1 MAFDGIVIAN
11 LVKEF
16 SNALTGGKIAKITQT
31 ERDELLFTIKNF
43 RETKRL
49 LLSVNASLPLAYLT
63 DTNKQGPMTA
73 PNFCMLLRKHIGS
86 GRIVSVSQPG
96 LERCIHFEIEHLDE
110 MGDLCRKLLIVELMG
125 KYSNIIFC
133 SPDGTILDS
142 IKHISVQVSSVRE
155 VLPGRQYF
163 LPQTVAK
170 QDPLTA
176 SADDFA
182 AILAQSPAPAGK
194 AIYTNFTGIS
204 PVMAEEFCYE
214 ASIDADHPASELNE
228 LERTHLGH
236 TLELAMESI
245 KNGQFSPCI
254 VYREDEPMEFAALPL
269 TSFPPEYQVEHFDSI
284 SKVLETYY
292 ASKNVITRIRQKSS
306 DLRRIVQ
313 TALERNYK
321 KYDLQQKQLKDTEKR
336 DKYKLYGELLNTY
349 GYELTGG
356 EKELVCTNYYTGK
369 EVKIPLDPQLTARE
383 NSQKYF
389 DKYGKLKRTFEA
401 QSQLIEETKQGRDLH
416 RLEMMSAD
424 PRFSPAD
431 LPELAG
437 SLKSLQERV
446 AKKKRWGSAFKEPE
460 IRRRIAMLDKF
471 ASGLSS
477 ARQAETAFLA
487 KGDGDTLLSARQ
499 VFWHLGLS
507 PLFAENRYVHE
518 KGKMFSGR
526 ILQAVED
533 EKLPLEER
541 GRLLAAER
549 SMLLDDQIFRSRL
562 DALKEKLETESN
574 TLCDRLYAEWCK
586 AAPAEKRALAETI
599 LRKAGYCLSRMGG
612 KTTFRTPVK
621 AGGEKRLPFARRRR
635 RNFGSGG
642 DCAES

>member
-16 SNALTGGKIAKITQT
+16 SDALTGGKIAKITQT

-182 AILAQSPAPAGK
+182 AILAQSPASAGK

-214 ASIDADHPASELNE
+214 ASIDADRPASELNE

-245 KNGQFSPCI
+245 
-254 VYREDEPMEFAALPL
+254 
-269 TSFPPEYQVEHFDSI
+269 
-284 SKVLETYY
+284 
-292 ASKNVITRIRQKSS
+292 
-306 DLRRIVQ
+306 
-313 TALERNYK
+313 
-321 KYDLQQKQLKDTEKR
+321 
-336 DKYKLYGELLNTY
+336 
-349 GYELTGG
+349 
-356 EKELVCTNYYTGK
+356 
-369 EVKIPLDPQLTARE
+369 
-383 NSQKYF
+383 
-389 DKYGKLKRTFEA
+389 
-401 QSQLIEETKQGRDLH
+401 
-416 RLEMMSAD
+416 
-424 PRFSPAD
+424 
-431 LPELAG
+431 
-437 SLKSLQERV
+437 
-446 AKKKRWGSAFKEPE
+446 
-460 IRRRIAMLDKF
+460 
-471 ASGLSS
+471 
-477 ARQAETAFLA
+477 
-487 KGDGDTLLSARQ
+487 
-499 VFWHLGLS
+499 
-507 PLFAENRYVHE
+507 
-518 KGKMFSGR
+518 
-526 ILQAVED
+526 
-533 EKLPLEER
+533 
-541 GRLLAAER
+541 
-549 SMLLDDQIFRSRL
+549 
-562 DALKEKLETESN
+562 
-574 TLCDRLYAEWCK
+574 
-586 AAPAEKRALAETI
+586 
-599 LRKAGYCLSRMGG
+599 
-612 KTTFRTPVK
+612 
-621 AGGEKRLPFARRRR
+621 
-635 RNFGSGG
+635 
-642 DCAES
+642 

>member
-16 SNALTGGKIAKITQT
+16 SDALTGGKIAKITQT
-31 ERDELLFTIKNF
+31 ERDELLFTIKSF

-214 ASIDADHPASELNE
+214 ASIDADRPASELNE

-254 VYREDEPMEFAALPL
+254 L
-269 TSFPPEYQVEHFDSI
+269 S
-284 SKVLETYY
+284 
-292 ASKNVITRIRQKSS
+292 
-306 DLRRIVQ
+306 
-313 TALERNYK
+313 
-321 KYDLQQKQLKDTEKR
+321 
-336 DKYKLYGELLNTY
+336 
-349 GYELTGG
+349 
-356 EKELVCTNYYTGK
+356 
-369 EVKIPLDPQLTARE
+369 
-383 NSQKYF
+383 
-389 DKYGKLKRTFEA
+389 
-401 QSQLIEETKQGRDLH
+401 LIH
-416 RLEMMSAD
+416 
-424 PRFSPAD
+424 
-431 LPELAG
+431 
-437 SLKSLQERV
+437 
-446 AKKKRWGSAFKEPE
+446 
-460 IRRRIAMLDKF
+460 I
-471 ASGLSS
+471 
-477 ARQAETAFLA
+477 
-487 KGDGDTLLSARQ
+487 
-499 VFWHLGLS
+499 
-507 PLFAENRYVHE
+507 
-518 KGKMFSGR
+518 
-526 ILQAVED
+526 
-533 EKLPLEER
+533 
-541 GRLLAAER
+541 
-549 SMLLDDQIFRSRL
+549 
-562 DALKEKLETESN
+562 
-574 TLCDRLYAEWCK
+574 
-586 AAPAEKRALAETI
+586 
-599 LRKAGYCLSRMGG
+599 
-612 KTTFRTPVK
+612 
-621 AGGEKRLPFARRRR
+621 
-635 RNFGSGG
+635 
-642 DCAES
+642 

>member
-16 SNALTGGKIAKITQT
+16 SDALTGGKIAKITQT

-86 GRIVSVSQPG
+86 GRIVSISQPG

-214 ASIDADHPASELNE
+214 ASIDADRPASELNE

-269 TSFPPEYQVEHFDSI
+269 ASFPPEYQVEHFDSI

-313 TALERNYK
+313 SDAQDRCIL
-321 KYDLQQKQLKDTEKR
+321 LKQR
-336 DKYKLYGELLNTY
+336 MFSQVSFELLHQ
-349 GYELTGG
+349 LP
-356 EKELVCTNYYTGK
+356 VAFA
-369 EVKIPLDPQLTARE
+369 IPAGPAHI
-383 NSQKYF
+383 
-389 DKYGKLKRTFEA
+389 G
-401 QSQLIEETKQGRDLH
+401 DLH
-416 RLEMMSAD
+416 VSQFLNGQATTSYM
-424 PRFSPAD
+424 
-431 LPELAG
+431 LI
-437 SLKSLQERV
+437 RV
-446 AKKKRWGSAFKEPE
+446 RPDSE
-460 IRRRIAMLDKF
+460 ILHRI
-471 ASGLSS
+471 
-477 ARQAETAFLA
+477 
-487 KGDGDTLLSARQ
+487 
-499 VFWHLGLS
+499 
-507 PLFAENRYVHE
+507 
-518 KGKMFSGR
+518 
-526 ILQAVED
+526 
-533 EKLPLEER
+533 
-541 GRLLAAER
+541 
-549 SMLLDDQIFRSRL
+549 QIF
-562 DALKEKLETESN
+562 
-574 TLCDRLYAEWCK
+574 CK
-586 AAPAEKRALAETI
+586 
-599 LRKAGYCLSRMGG
+599 
-612 KTTFRTPVK
+612 
-621 AGGEKRLPFARRRR
+621 
-635 RNFGSGG
+635 NFFKMIDFSDFG
-642 DCAES
+642 

>member
-16 SNALTGGKIAKITQT
+16 SDALTGGKIAKITQT

-163 LPQTVAK
+163 LR
-170 QDPLTA
+170 
-176 SADDFA
+176 
-182 AILAQSPAPAGK
+182 
-194 AIYTNFTGIS
+194 
-204 PVMAEEFCYE
+204 
-214 ASIDADHPASELNE
+214 PASELNE
-228 LERTHLGH
+228 LQRTHLGH
-236 TLELAMESI
+236 TMELAMESI

-401 QSQLIEETKQGRDLH
+401 QSQLIEETKQEIEH
-416 RLEMMSAD
+416 LESI
-424 PRFSPAD
+424 ST
-431 LPELAG
+431 
-437 SLKSLQERV
+437 SLD
-446 AKKKRWGSAFKEPE
+446 
-460 IRRRIAMLDKF
+460 I
-471 ASGLSS
+471 
-477 ARQAETAFLA
+477 
-487 KGDGDTLLSARQ
+487 
-499 VFWHLGLS
+499 
-507 PLFAENRYVHE
+507 
-518 KGKMFSGR
+518 
-526 ILQAVED
+526 
-533 EKLPLEER
+533 
-541 GRLLAAER
+541 
-549 SMLLDDQIFRSRL
+549 
-562 DALKEKLETESN
+562 ALKEEDLTQIKQELTEYGFIKKHGPAGKKVKITSRPFHYLSSDGFHIYVGKN
-574 TLCDRLYAEWCK
+574 NYQNEELTFKIAAGNDWWFHAKGIPGSHVIVKSEGKELPDRTFEEAAGLAAYYSKGRENEKVEIDYVQKKQVKKVAG
-586 AAPAEKRALAETI
+586 AAPGFVIYHTNYSMMA
-599 LRKAGYCLSRMGG
+599 
-612 KTTFRTPVK
+612 TPSNQL
-621 AGGEKRLPFARRRR
+621 EELP
-635 RNFGSGG
+635 S
-642 DCAES
+642 